1 MADWYHWAVGIMWAV
16 PLVELPIL
24 FLAFWVLRKKGLTW
38 RDIPDVL
45 NCAVG
50 HIIKFARRIAG
61 K

>member
-1 MADWYHWAVGIMWAV
+1 MDFDSWLESLPYMLALSA
-16 PLVELPIL
+16 LELPVIALLVIL
-24 FLAFWVLRKKGLTW
+24 KIKGLTW

-50 HIIKFARRIAG
+50 HIVKFARRIAG